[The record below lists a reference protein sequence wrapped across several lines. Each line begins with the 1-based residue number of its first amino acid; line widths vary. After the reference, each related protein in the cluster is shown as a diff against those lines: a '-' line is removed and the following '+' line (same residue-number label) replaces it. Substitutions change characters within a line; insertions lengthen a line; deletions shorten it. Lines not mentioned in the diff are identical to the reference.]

1 MKRSKTKTVWNVFKK
16 IVNSQQPGAII
27 TRQQIIRCLEN
38 HQLMAYSVAVE
49 RGLQRKRDDYYSIHT
64 LDYMRNLATQL
75 GYLSKMESN
84 GMYVVYKHFPDGYTV
99 NQLRKDYN
107 ELYK

>member
-1 MKRSKTKTVWNVFKK
+1 MGKKQNKTVWNVFKK
-16 IVNSQQPGAII
+16 FVNSQQPGTVI
-27 TRQQIIRCLEN
+27 TRQQIIKYLEN
-38 HQLMAYSVAVE
+38 HKLVSYGDAVE
-49 RGLQRKRDDYYSIHT
+49 RGLPRKGDEYYSVHT

-107 ELYK
+107 EMV